1 MPDNI
6 ADIDLTFLYEIAD
19 GSDEFIVESIGL
31 FLQQSPEILGQVSD
45 AINRGDWPAA
55 ASSAH
60 SIKANLGFFGM
71 LNSNALI
78 VEVESACK
86 AGGRDP
92 AAIKAKFDEASA
104 VINNALVKLSEI
116 KAEREANL

>member
-45 AINRGDWPAA
+45 AINRGDWPTA

-71 LNSNALI
+71 QNSNALI

-86 AGGRDP
+86 AGGQDP
-92 AAIKAKFDEASA
+92 AGIRAKFNEARA
-104 VINNALVKLSEI
+104 IINNALIKLSEI